1 MNFII
6 KMKNKNPISFDNMYS
21 SLNITPSPMFGHH
34 LVMMNAYYL
43 EIMHVNT
50 RGSTISI
57 M

>member
-1 MNFII
+1 
-6 KMKNKNPISFDNMYS
+6 MKNKNPISFDNMYS